1 MEEENK
7 ELMNTTN
14 NTEENDAE
22 SSGIGTGVAI
32 AIGSALTL
40 AVIGGVKFVKNK
52 IVKLK
57 ASRAESG
64 VVVEDV
70 FEDVFEEEEETENE
84 EQK

>member
-70 FEDVFEEEEETENE
+70 FEEEEETENE

>member
-1 MEEENK
+1 MEENK
-7 ELMNTTN
+7 ELMNTTDN
-14 NTEENDAE
+14 AEENNAE

-57 ASRAESG
+57 ASRDESV
-64 VVVEDV
+64 VVVE
-70 FEDVFEEEEETENE
+70 EEESEDN
-84 EQK
+84 